1 MQKKYILS
9 TALAVASFA
18 GVALAG
24 TKAAVMV
31 PATPVVAPVATAFSG
46 SATVGYSSNYDFR
59 GLILE
64 GANGGNM
71 TPVQVATKYDLNDV
85 YAITMGAGYKAMWNK
100 DQNSSMEEHDF
111 QNEFNYNLGIQ
122 SKWVKGLTTSF
133 NYNLF
138 HGGTPGYVARILENA
153 AHSVTQEFGVGAM
166 YDFGTVGVKG
176 LFAAA
181 NINYSFAGLTGW
193 WYTTTVGYQKQI
205 NERVS
210 AVLSASWNA
219 TSSYFSAK
227 SEMANGSQ
235 AFDIRLEVPVT
246 LCKHVSFVPFVGT
259 YWAGSSAL
267 KVNRGNDGEH
277 TFRNFTV
284 MAGANLVYTF

>member
-100 DQNSSMEEHDF
+100 DQNSSMGEHDF
-111 QNEFNYNLGIQ
+111 QNEFNYNLGVQ
-122 SKWVKGLTTSF
+122 AKWVKGLTTSF

-138 HGGTPGYVARILENA
+138 HGGTPGYVARMFENA

-181 NINYSFAGLTGW
+181 NINYSFAGVTGW